1 MAVPCRLRDVFGKP
15 GVGVHAVRF
24 LGVAVVD
31 VLATAVVAWA
41 AAWTL
46 GWSFGWTMLALVVL
60 GAVVHRAFCVN
71 TALNVALFGKVYT

>member
-1 MAVPCRLRDVFGKP
+1 MLCRHRDVFGRP
-15 GVGVHAVRF
+15 GAGVHAVRF

-41 AAWTL
+41 AAYAF

-60 GAVVHRAFCVN
+60 GVAAHRVFCVN
-71 TALNVALFGKVYT
+71 TALNVALFGKV

>member
-1 MAVPCRLRDVFGKP
+1 MAASCRHRDVFGKP
-15 GVGVHAVRF
+15 GAGAHSVRF

-31 VLATAVVAWA
+31 VLATAVAAWA
-41 AAWTL
+41 AAWAF

-71 TALNVALFGKVYT
+71 TALNVVLFGRV